1 MKVAIFTVL
10 CTIVFFTFAAGKQA
24 TTLTLDKSVELALQ
38 KNVSVIQARNQF
50 EGAQSATTAAVGG
63 LMPTLDANMSF
74 SRQQSWRPETGGVI
88 FYNGIPISTPA
99 GTSFN
104 AINSY
109 SGGLS
114 SQITLFDGFANTSN
128 VRRAQANASASEYS
142 LGRAEQSTIFQT
154 HTLFLNVVRTYQ
166 LLKSSQDNLKQ
177 SQQQLERISESN
189 KVGAVAVAD
198 VYRQQVQVG
207 TDELALIQAEN
218 NYEKAKA
225 DLIAFLGVETDQ
237 EYNFDISGVPTDIDT
252 TEFKSVNDQYAN
264 LNNLVAT
271 ATDRRPDYLSSVEAL
286 NSAESSVTMARA
298 GHLPT
303 ISAQGSFG
311 YNNTDFG
318 ELWNRNLYLSL
329 NLSLPIFR
337 GFSIQ
342 NQVEQAEVQR
352 INAEEGKM
360 QAERQLRVDIRK
372 ALLDLEAA
380 EKQVNVSQTTVKSAQ
395 LDRTTAQEKYNLGAG
410 TLLDL
415 LVATANYT
423 TAVSNK
429 VNAVTSY
436 LLAKKQLEY
445 TLGTIAK

>member
-1 MKVAIFTVL
+1 MKFAGLIGL
-10 CTIVFFTFAAGKQA
+10 STIVLSSLAAGQSA
-24 TTLTLDKSVELALQ
+24 APITLEKAVDLALQ
-38 KNVSVIQARNQF
+38 KNVSVVQARNSF
-50 EGAQSATTAAVGG
+50 EASQSATTAAFGG
-63 LMPTLDANMSF
+63 LLPSLSASMSF
-74 SRQQSWRPETGGVI
+74 SRQQSWRPEQGGTI
-88 FYNGIPISTPA
+88 LYNGIPISTPA
-99 GTSFN
+99 GTNFQ

-114 SQITLFDGFANTSN
+114 SQLTLFDGFANTSN
-128 VRRAQANASASEYS
+128 IRRAQANASESEYTMS
-142 LGRAEQSTIFQT
+142 RAEQSTVFQT
-154 HTLFLNVVRTYQ
+154 HTLFLNVVRTHE
-166 LLKSSQDNLKQ
+166 LLKASQDNLKQ
-177 SQQQLERISESN
+177 SQQQLERITESN
-189 KVGAVAVAD
+189 KVGAVAIAD

-225 DLIAFLGVETDQ
+225 DLIAYLGVETDR
-237 EYNFDISGVPTDIDT
+237 EYEFDLTGVPTDIDT
-252 TEFKSVNDQYAN
+252 TEFKTINDQYAD
-264 LNNLVAT
+264 LNSLVAT
-271 ATDRRPDYLSSVEAL
+271 ASSKRPDYLASEEAVS
-286 NSAESSVTMARA
+286 SAEASVTMARA
-298 GHLPT
+298 GHMPT
-303 ISAQGSFG
+303 VSAFGSFG
-311 YNNTDFG
+311 YNNSDFG
-318 ELWNRNLYLSL
+318 SLWNRNLYFSL
-329 NLSLPIFR
+329 NLSLPIFS

-352 INAEEGKM
+352 MNADETQR